1 MFTVQNEDNALTL
14 SRDDMRYNDFG
25 IDFKY
30 LLVNEKDKRFGLTVN
45 TVGFQ
50 PIAPH
55 SLYPSTEHPK
65 NYYFN
70 PKKGR
75 ILSEY
80 QIVYISKG
88 RGTFSSSLTK
98 KTSISKGQVML
109 LFPGQWHSYCPLKE
123 TGWNE
128 YYIGFEG
135 MIIDNI
141 AENGFIVPESPILN
155 VGINEDLVHLFSNA
169 IKVAKEDKTASQQYL
184 AGITFNILGTIL
196 SLAQNRN
203 FESKE
208 SSQKIER
215 AKVIMIE
222 NLHKNIDIKGI
233 AANLGISY
241 SLFRK
246 AFKEYTG
253 YAPAQYVQELKLR
266 KAKELLAETNHSIKE
281 VSYEL
286 NFSSYEYFLSFF
298 KKRVGHTPME
308 YRNLRRIK

>member
-1 MFTVQNEDNALTL
+1 
-14 SRDDMRYNDFG
+14 MRYNDFG

-30 LLVNEKDKRFGLTVN
+30 LLVNEKDRKFGLTVN

-50 PIAPH
+50 PIPPYT
-55 SLYPSTEHPK
+55 LYPSTEHPSS
-65 NYYFN
+65 YYFN
-70 PKKGR
+70 PEKGR
-75 ILSEY
+75 VLSEY

-88 RGTFSSSLTK
+88 KGIFSSDSTK
-98 KTSISKGQVML
+98 KTNITKGQVMF
-109 LFPGQWHSYCPLKE
+109 LFPGQWHTYQPLKE

-135 MIIDNI
+135 KIIDKI
-141 AENGFIVPESPILN
+141 AANGFISSENQILN
-155 VGINEDLVHLFSNA
+155 VGVNEDLVHLFSTA
-169 IKVAKEDKTASQQYL
+169 IKVAKEDKTGAQQYL
-184 AGITFNILGTIL
+184 AGIVFNILGTIL

-208 SSQKIER
+208 SAQKIER

-222 NLHKNIDIKGI
+222 NIYKDIDIKGI
-233 AANLGISY
+233 ASNLGISY

-253 YAPAQYVQELKLR
+253 YAPAQYIQELKLR
-266 KAKELLAETNHSIKE
+266 KAKELLAETNNSVKE
-281 VSYEL
+281 ISYEL

-308 YRNLRRIK
+308 YRNLGRIK